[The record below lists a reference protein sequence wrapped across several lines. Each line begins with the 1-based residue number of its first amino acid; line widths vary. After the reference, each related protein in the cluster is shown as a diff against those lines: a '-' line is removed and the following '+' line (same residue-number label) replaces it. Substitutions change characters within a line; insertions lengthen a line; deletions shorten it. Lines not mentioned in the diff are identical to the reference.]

1 VLIKARKQGS
11 ITNKEAKLAGGWAQ
25 SWYHLNL
32 LSRAGLLKRT
42 DFNTWKPTARRVSL
56 RRI

>member
-1 VLIKARKQGS
+1 MTRARKKGS

-42 DFNTWKPTARRVSL
+42 DFNTWKPIRRVSL